1 MYNELATVKSLI
13 FGEKNFVIEK
23 MTTTDVNDVER
34 FCVTIIRREFVSE
47 FMDNEEYKQALQKFG
62 MFFMF
67 PTEKQRDEVYEAM
80 RMK

>member
-1 MYNELATVKSLI
+1 MKDETIEVII
-13 FGEKNFVIEK
+13 FGEKNFCIER
-23 MTTTDVNDVER
+23 MTATDINDVER

-67 PTEKQRDEVYEAM
+67 PTEAQRDEVYEAM